1 MYDRIF
7 MQKGK
12 KSFMKVYEKF
22 FELNKFIIKF
32 FLKVI
37 LIFKLELKYVLKFIA
52 YTNKKCN
59 GKSW

>member
-37 LIFKLELKYVLKFIA
+37 LIFKL
-52 YTNKKCN
+52 NKN
-59 GKSW
+59 I